1 MDAGSFASSS
11 VGASIRIGFELPSF
25 QIWNDGGTLHWM
37 KTQTASKV
45 PPRSGFA
52 SIYFLMH
59 ILLQILFFVALTGSV
74 TSSIYCGMVMVAA
87 IRFGLRR
94 RRELRQPADFLPPLS
109 VLKPLHGTE
118 PGMERNL
125 ETFFQQQY
133 PDFELLF
140 CARQETDEGLRLA
153 RKVGE
158 RYPAVNAR
166 FLTCGE
172 PMPKFH
178 NAKVYSLAKL
188 DSVAKNDTYITSD
201 ADVRVQPDYLLRMV
215 QNLKDPHV
223 GLASCVYLGTAG
235 EGATLASQLD
245 AVGKSVEMT
254 SGVLVADM
262 IEGTKFALGAT
273 MATRR
278 KSFQE
283 VGGFDELGQ
292 FYADDFVLGNR
303 LAAQGTGVLL
313 ATHVIRLMVQDSPF
327 WLSFRNQLRWMQ
339 STRRSRPWGHLG
351 SGLTFAIPFGL
362 MGLVWGL
369 CTGRAAVGLF
379 WLVVMIV
386 NRWLQAGSILLVMG
400 DPGWWRGTLIY
411 PLRDFLGWALWVG
424 SYGGESFYYRG
435 KVYKM
440 KQGGRVESPE

>member
-1 MDAGSFASSS
+1 
-11 VGASIRIGFELPSF
+11 
-25 QIWNDGGTLHWM
+25 
-37 KTQTASKV
+37 
-45 PPRSGFA
+45 
-52 SIYFLMH
+52 MH
-59 ILLQILFFVALTGSV
+59 ILLKTLFYVAVTGSI
-74 TSSIYCGMVMVAA
+74 TSSIYCGMVLVAA
-87 IRFGLRR
+87 VRFGLRR
-94 RRELRQPADFLPPLS
+94 RREINEPTDFLPPIS
-109 VLKPLHGTE
+109 VMKPLHGTE

-125 ETFFQQQY
+125 ETFFEQDY

-140 CARQETDEGLRLA
+140 CARQETDEGLQLA
-153 RKVGE
+153 RKVGA
-158 RYPAVNAR
+158 RFPWVNAKYE
-166 FLTCGE
+166 TCGE

-188 DSVAKNDTYITSD
+188 DSVAKNDDYITAD
-201 ADVRVQPDYLLRMV
+201 ADVRVQPDYLRRMV

-223 GLASCVYLGTAG
+223 GLASCVYLGTAH
-235 EGATLASQLD
+235 EGAGLASKLD

-278 KSFQE
+278 KSFQA

-303 LAAQGTGVLL
+303 LAAQGTGVQL

-351 SGLTFAIPFGL
+351 SGLTFAVPFGL
-362 MGLVWGL
+362 VGLVWGL
-369 CTGRAAVGLF
+369 ASGHVALGFAWLF
-379 WLVVMIV
+379 AMVV
-386 NRWLQAGSILLVMG
+386 NRWLQAGSILIVMG

-411 PLRDFLGWALWVG
+411 PMRDFLGWMLWVG
-424 SYGGESFYYRG
+424 SYGGENFYYRG
-435 KVYKM
+435 KVYKL
-440 KQGGRVESPE
+440 KEGGRVESPE